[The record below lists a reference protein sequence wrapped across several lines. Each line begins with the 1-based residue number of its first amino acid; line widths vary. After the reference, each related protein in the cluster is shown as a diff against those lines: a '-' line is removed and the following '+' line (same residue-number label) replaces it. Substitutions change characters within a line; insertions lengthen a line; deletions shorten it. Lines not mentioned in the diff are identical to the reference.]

1 MDPSVTSMNDTA
13 TFPLTHPISDFLF
26 LLLTLQE
33 VPHHCLCHAHLAGL
47 VHLFLWA
54 TVRIHLHML
63 CKKCTTHSL
72 LARIWNYREYMA
84 RMLLVL
90 WWKRRFNTSVETRK
104 RSPHSQLGKKIRLLP
119 AKKKRPVKKKQQSKI
134 LAHVRNEMNAMR
146 PTQATES
153 LGW

>member
-26 LLLTLQE
+26 LLLTLKE
-33 VPHHCLCHAHLAGL
+33 VPHNCLHHAHLAGL

-72 LARIWNYREYMA
+72 LARIWNYREYMEP
-84 RMLLVL
+84 RILLVL
-90 WWKRRFNTSVETRK
+90 WWKRSFNVSVETRK
-104 RSPHSQLGKKIRLLP
+104 RSPHSQLGEKRDFCRW
-119 AKKKRPVKKKQQSKI
+119 KKKTGKKKQQNKI
-134 LAHVRNEMNAMR
+134 QAHVRNEMNAMH